1 MNGPGPGGSRWW
13 SLHYRFGVALVF
25 FNGTIYPIGIDFD
38 LIAFQPEVVERKVA
52 EFATNLVQAV
62 AIIFGLLSATLLTL
76 GIVPIFYS
84 LFFRVSFKEF
94 VC

>member
-1 MNGPGPGGSRWW
+1 M
-13 SLHYRFGVALVF
+13 
-25 FNGTIYPIGIDFD
+25 
-38 LIAFQPEVVERKVA
+38 ERKVA
-52 EFATNLVQAV
+52 EFATNLVQAVVIVLVVMLLFLGLRTGLVVASLWFGGGPMYEPMAV